1 MPPSR
6 LPVEKLLWIFLVD
19 YWWETVL
26 LIVSGAISGLV
37 LLSAITVETQG
48 KILDAGMLLTRLA
61 LSFSPHF
68 A

>member
-1 MPPSR
+1 
-6 LPVEKLLWIFLVD
+6 VEKLLWIFLVD